1 MNILV
6 VDDEAVMIDSIRI
19 GLESSGHRVFMAH
32 SAREAM
38 DLLYF
43 KGRRIDLV
51 ITDYLMPKMDGI
63 DLLKAIRRRYPDLP
77 VLIMTAFANKE
88 MSVDAI
94 KNRCQGFIEKP
105 FNLDLLIDEI
115 ERITPRPKT

>member
-32 SAREAM
+32 SAQEAM
-38 DLLYF
+38 DQLYF

-63 DLLKAIRRRYPDLP
+63 DLLKAIRRRYPNLP

-88 MSVDAI
+88 MTMDAI